1 MRKEKEKMR
10 RRFFVGIIFFS
21 FLILLTGCS
30 SGGGDTAFGLF
41 GGDTSVAAGN
51 ATISGE
57 VSGTVIVAINESNAE
72 VARVTAAGTP
82 KTFTFTVPTGH
93 TYRIFLIENE
103 DTLDQ
108 KIFALYNN
116 ATGTNCFAISS
127 SVTII
132 NFGYIDTTNG
142 VKAIPTYDPLL
153 VSGVSSIGENKS
165 IPEIV
170 LSGPP
175 PTGTLSD
182 LVGNGLALLKQGS
195 VFKAKAYFKAAVT
208 NYPDDNTNNGDT
220 ARFFYAVTRLAG
232 VNPYSD
238 GNSTGTLNSI
248 GDILDR
254 MGINNS
260 DRNSYNYIISESK
273 ITSPI
278 PQPLPDNYPT
288 GNEMQIF
295 LYNVIRPE
303 LEGALANLNG
313 VQNEF
318 EKQWANPIDSKY
330 YKSDYADVLLLKAAI
345 KGALA
350 GIYIQYTYNLD
361 VDIDL
366 EFNKYKTNTVQSFL
380 GDNGNFLKLLTG
392 DYSTLQSTAKTY
404 LSEAADHLTAAI
416 NKIQTRNTA
425 DYLVNLKEMTSD
437 EFNDTKTKLA
447 AAKSS
452 LSGSSIIGDY
462 NGTDVAINLLP
473 FFGGLDLRN
482 LLPPVTG
489 NTAGFFPDAT
499 MGGIIVEGFLPNEDL
514 NSNGIP
520 DILE

>member
-1 MRKEKEKMR
+1 MRKEKENMR
-10 RRFFVGIIFFS
+10 KRFFVGIIVS
-21 FLILLTGCS
+21 FLFLLTGCG
-30 SGGGDTAFGLF
+30 SGGGDTFGGWF
-41 GGDTSVAAGN
+41 AGGDTSVEAGN

-57 VSGTVIVAINESNAE
+57 VSGTVIVAINESDTE

-93 TYRIFLIENE
+93 TYRFFLIENE

-108 KIFALYNN
+108 KIFPLYNK

-127 SVTII
+127 IVTI

-142 VKAIPTYDPLL
+142 VKAIPTNDPLL
-153 VSGVSSIGENKS
+153 VSGVSSIPENKA

-182 LVGNGLALLKQGS
+182 LVGNGLALLRQGS

-208 NYPDDNTNNGDT
+208 NYPNDNTNNGDT

-238 GNSTGTLNSI
+238 GDSTGTLNSV

-254 MGINNS
+254 GGINNS
-260 DRNSYNYIISESK
+260 DRNFYNYIISK
-273 ITSPI
+273 TKRDAPQTSPSN
-278 PQPLPDNYPT
+278 LT
-288 GNEMQIF
+288 GNAMQTF

-313 VQNEF
+313 VPEGF
-318 EKQWANPIDSKY
+318 ERQWANPIDSKL

-350 GIYIQYTYNLD
+350 GIHIQHTYNLD
-361 VDIDL
+361 VDIAL
-366 EFNKYKTNTVQSFL
+366 EYNKYMTNTVQAFL
-380 GDNGNFLKLLTG
+380 SDNGDFLKLLVG
-392 DYSTLQSTAKTY
+392 DYSTSRSTAKTY
-404 LSEAADHLTAAI
+404 LSEAVDHLTAAI
-416 NKIQTRNTA
+416 NKIQSRNTA
-425 DYLVNLKEMTSD
+425 DYLVNLIEMTND
-437 EFNDTKTKLA
+437 EFNDTKAKLA

-452 LSGSSIIGDY
+452 LYGPSIIENYSDDQ
-462 NGTDVAINLLP
+462 DVTIDLRY
-473 FFGGLDLRN
+473 FFTGLDLRN
-482 LLPPVTG
+482 LLPIFTG
-489 NTAGFFPDAT
+489 NTAGFFPDGT
-499 MGGIIVEGFLPNEDL
+499 MGGIIVQGLNPNEDL